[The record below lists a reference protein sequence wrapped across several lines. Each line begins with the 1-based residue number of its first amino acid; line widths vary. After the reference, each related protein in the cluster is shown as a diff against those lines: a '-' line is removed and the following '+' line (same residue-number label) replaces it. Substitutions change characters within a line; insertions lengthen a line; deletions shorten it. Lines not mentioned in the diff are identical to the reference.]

1 MNICPITYRPC
12 GNKKYSENGLKLLS
26 PKLENLNDLPL
37 SQEDQLKE
45 AATRAVKM
53 SIQGVQPKLS
63 AKLKV
68 KEEKFEIV
76 DKGGVYI
83 LKPQNNFYP
92 ELPENEDLTMRL
104 AKLIDIE
111 VPLHGLVYS
120 IDDRFTYFIK
130 RFDRYGKN
138 KKLSLEDFA
147 QLAGKSRETKYDF
160 SMEKIIPLL
169 ERHCTFPLLEKIK
182 LFKLTLFNYLIG
194 NEDMHLKNYS
204 IISRNNKIELAPAY
218 DLLNTTIASKNITE
232 EIALPIS
239 GKKSNLTSKVL
250 IKYWGKERL
259 KLNENV
265 MNQIIEEIKKVQS
278 KWEEL
283 IKISFL
289 SKTMKEKYL
298 DLLNTRRT
306 RLNI

>member
-298 DLLNTRRT
+298 DLLDTRRT